1 MQIHNNYLIVSNKV
15 NSLLQLLF
23 VLSEFEY
30 KQDSKVDI
38 LLKESYSEADIKRL
52 ISCFAY
58 LAQIN
63 YSNHCFRLFILDK
76 KAYTLFKESQT
87 KLGLERNIQIYKFVE
102 ALTNGIIE
110 MEGMLLNKYIYRA
123 IIDIKE
129 DKIETFYN
137 VDKFNEKLSVK

>member
-15 NSLLQLLF
+15 NSLPQLLF
-23 VLSEFEY
+23 ALSEFEY

-38 LLKESYSEADIKRL
+38 LLKESYSEKDIKRL

-63 YSNHCFRLFILDK
+63 YSNHCFRLFISDK
-76 KAYTLFKESQT
+76 KTYTLFKESQT

-102 ALTNGIIE
+102 ALTSGIIE

-129 DKIETFYN
+129 DRIETFYN
-137 VDKFNEKLSVK
+137 IDKFNKKIGIK

>member
-15 NSLLQLLF
+15 NSLPELLF
-23 VLSEFEY
+23 ALSEFEY

-38 LLKESYSEADIKRL
+38 LLKESYSEKDIKRL

-63 YSNHCFRLFILDK
+63 YSNHCFRLFISDK
-76 KAYTLFKESQT
+76 KTYTLFKESQT
-87 KLGLERNIQIYKFVE
+87 KLGLERNVQIYKFVE
-102 ALTNGIIE
+102 ALTSGIIE
-110 MEGMLLNKYIYRA
+110 MEGILLNKYIYRA

-137 VDKFNEKLSVK
+137 IDTFNKKISIK

>member
-1 MQIHNNYLIVSNKV
+1 MQIHNNYLIISNKV

-23 VLSEFEY
+23 TLSEFEY

-38 LLKESYSEADIKRL
+38 LLKENYSEKDIKRL

-63 YSNHCFRLFILDK
+63 YSNHCFRLFISDK
-76 KAYTLFKESQT
+76 KTYTLFKESQT

-102 ALTNGIIE
+102 ALASGIIE

-123 IIDIKE
+123 IINIKE

-137 VDKFNEKLSVK
+137 IDKFNEKISIK

>member
-1 MQIHNNYLIVSNKV
+1 M
-15 NSLLQLLF
+15 F
-23 VLSEFEY
+23 
-30 KQDSKVDI
+30 
-38 LLKESYSEADIKRL
+38 
-52 ISCFAY
+52 
-58 LAQIN
+58 
-63 YSNHCFRLFILDK
+63 K
-76 KAYTLFKESQT
+76 KSQT

-137 VDKFNEKLSVK
+137 IDKFNEKISVK